1 MPTWGLTSPDMT
13 RSGSTPAQAVPR
25 PAPRP
30 AVIPSGIA
38 ARPQTFPQQS
48 MPRPMAPPAPDNF
61 GRPLV
66 RPSPMGGVSGGAP
79 LQMGAPRAVPY
90 GPPALGSPG
99 LPMPG
104 QQQMPA
110 APPPPPRG
118 PVTNN
123 KWRMQQQIG
132 GVTPDAR
139 KYAPPAAN
147 GLPDQAQRAAG
158 SKQGPQM
165 QTVGGYNFIR

>member
-1 MPTWGLTSPDMT
+1 MPTWGLTSPNMT
-13 RSGSTPAQAVPR
+13 RSGSTPAVAPPAPPPALRPTPQPPVPR
-25 PAPRP
+25 PAFP
-30 AVIPSGIA
+30 VSPSPTPNA
-38 ARPQTFPQQS
+38 S
-48 MPRPMAPPAPDNF
+48 F
-61 GRPLV
+61 GRPL
-66 RPSPMGGVSGGAP
+66 GGPARGVTVSGANPSSQQAAAAAYGARP
-79 LQMGAPRAVPY
+79 PA
-90 GPPALGSPG
+90 PALGSPG

-165 QTVGGYNFIR
+165 QTVGGYSFIK

>member
-1 MPTWGLTSPDMT
+1 MPTWGLSVADNTRAGITPPSPPVQVAP
-13 RSGSTPAQAVPR
+13 RSALPPAGLSPR
-25 PAPRP
+25 PQPFPYQAP
-30 AVIPSGIA
+30 
-38 ARPQTFPQQS
+38 
-48 MPRPMAPPAPDNF
+48 PRPM
-61 GRPLV
+61 
-66 RPSPMGGVSGGAP
+66 
-79 LQMGAPRAVPY
+79 

-110 APPPPPRG
+110 PPPALGSPGLPMPGRQPMPAAPPPRG
-118 PVTNN
+118 PVTND

-132 GVTPDAR
+132 GVKPDAR
-139 KYAPPAAN
+139 QYAPPPPSN

-165 QTVGGYNFIR
+165 KTVGGYNFY